1 MQIAIVSRTGPVLD
15 AYQRFFEAHGIEL
28 IHQNSIAELFQ
39 QLPETVISGVVIDIQ
54 AVLRADE
61 KEKNRLQTL
70 EEVFPNVRTNWNPE
84 MGFRALYNDSAK
96 SGEDNMAAFLE
107 DCRNFKP
114 RALRKD
120 RRLDMNFNVLFWPI
134 DAFAETA
141 QRAYSLN
148 VSYGGLFVCTCYAPR
163 RPLRLGPASGG
174 GRETLQGPGQMDA
187 GLGDRDARPG
197 IRGQLCRD
205 GDLPRCKTGSR
216 PQVGTAEDVG

>member
-15 AYQRFFEAHGIEL
+15 AYRRFFEAHGIEL
-28 IHQNSIAELFQ
+28 IHQNSIVELFQ

-84 MGFRALYNDSAK
+84 VGFRALYNDSAK

-141 QRAYSLN
+141 QRAYTLN
-148 VSYGGLFVCTCYAPR
+148 VSYGGLFVCTCYVPPEACFVWVR
-163 RPLRLGPASGG
+163 LREVDERPFKVLVKWTLAWGTGMHIPGFGGSFVEMETSLAAKLEAALR
-174 GRETLQGPGQMDA
+174 
-187 GLGDRDARPG
+187 
-197 IRGQLCRD
+197 
-205 GDLPRCKTGSR
+205 
-216 PQVGTAEDVG
+216 